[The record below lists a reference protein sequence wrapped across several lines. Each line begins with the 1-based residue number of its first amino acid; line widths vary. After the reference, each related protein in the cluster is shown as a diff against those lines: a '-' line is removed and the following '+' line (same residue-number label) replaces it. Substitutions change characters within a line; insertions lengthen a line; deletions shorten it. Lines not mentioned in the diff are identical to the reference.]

1 VLFHQ
6 PNQRDEDGEAEGAV
20 NSVHSD
26 VVKSRGS
33 KGFMRRLFEFIA
45 VQVHNNQED
54 SEGHPEDL
62 DLDQPELIPEE
73 SGSILSN
80 RFFVDFQT

>member
-1 VLFHQ
+1 
-6 PNQRDEDGEAEGAV
+6 
-20 NSVHSD
+20 
-26 VVKSRGS
+26 
-33 KGFMRRLFEFIA
+33 MRRLFEFIA